1 MEKTPTLIFKSVK
14 SSQIKEI
21 AYDGPSETL
30 YVKFKN
36 GEKVYSYNPVK
47 KETHTELMSADS
59 IGKYYHANVRKAVK
73 GQLENPKNVNQ

>member
-1 MEKTPTLIFKSVK
+1 MERTKTPKLIFKSVK

-47 KETHTELMSADS
+47 KETHAELMASES
-59 IGKYYHANVRKAVK
+59 VGKYYHANVRKAVEGK
-73 GQLENPKNVNQ
+73 AVNTK